1 MNGERGPRMSVMPAK
16 ERVKK
21 SPASIAVMAGLDPRL
36 SGFFLWTRSM
46 TLILLPSWRFATVWT
61 RKGINAMRHKN
72 SVYHGILQYVPW
84 AGFEEL
90 VEEHEGDKT

>member
-1 MNGERGPRMSVMPAK
+1 
-16 ERVKK
+16 
-21 SPASIAVMAGLDPRL
+21 
-36 SGFFLWTRSM
+36 M